1 MLELMFHIIRLTLS
15 PERIYKYKIFGI
27 LYYNNKSHVQQ
38 EAVLSEF
45 PGKKKVL
52 SPPMAQWLRCL
63 TSDRKVASSHP
74 STAKLPLLG
83 P

>member
-45 PGKKKVL
+45 P
-52 SPPMAQWLRCL
+52 
-63 TSDRKVASSHP
+63 D
-74 STAKLPLLG
+74 
-83 P
+83 